1 MREFFE
7 HRGIVTREQEVFS
20 GRPNVIAR
28 LPGRDPSRRVI
39 LKAHMDTVSV
49 KGMSIAPFEPRIEGG
64 RLFGRGSC
72 DTKCGLVA
80 MMNAITSLHDEG
92 ITPPREV
99 WLAAVVDEEFS
110 YRGVVKLCKRKSD
123 PLTPRRPPAC

>member
-39 LKAHMDTVSV
+39 LKAHMDTVKV
-49 KGMSIAPFEPRIEGG
+49 IIG
-64 RLFGRGSC
+64 
-72 DTKCGLVA
+72 
-80 MMNAITSLHDEG
+80 
-92 ITPPREV
+92 
-99 WLAAVVDEEFS
+99 
-110 YRGVVKLCKRKSD
+110 
-123 PLTPRRPPAC
+123 